1 MPDLKTEAE
10 KAVLAVLASAK
21 PFHAVSDEVRHA
33 LLHSASQIHLKGGN
47 LLFQQGQT
55 GDSMFMVISGL
66 IEVSISTAD
75 GRKVLLNRLGPG
87 QCFGEIS
94 MIDGLARTAETIALT
109 ETRLLSV
116 SRKVFLDV
124 ARRFPELSL
133 AMIDLLCERV
143 RWLSDSVEDYAVLP
157 LDRRLARR
165 LLILFDRFGGA
176 ELSIDIAQSDL
187 ADFVGAS
194 RESVNKIL
202 MAWRRDGFISM
213 GRKTVQLLNRN
224 GLAQIASQ
232 SES

>member
-21 PFHAVSDEVRHA
+21 PFHAVSDEVRQA
-33 LLHSASQIHLKGGN
+33 LLQSANQVTLKGGK
-47 LLFQQGQT
+47 LLFQQGQA
-55 GDSMFMVISGL
+55 GDSMFVVISGL

-94 MIDGLARTAETIALT
+94 MIDGLARTAETVALT
-109 ETRLLSV
+109 ETRLMSI
-116 SRKVFLDV
+116 SRAVFLEV
-124 ARRFPELSL
+124 AKRYPELSL

-157 LDRRLARR
+157 LERRLARR
-165 LLILFDRFGGA
+165 LQILFDRFGGA
-176 ELSIDIAQSDL
+176 ELSIEIAQSDL

-202 MAWRRDGFISM
+202 MAWRKDGLISM
-213 GRKTVQLLNRN
+213 GRKTVQLLSKD
-224 GLAQIASQ
+224 GLAQIANQ
-232 SES
+232 SEN